1 MIRTILLIGL
11 IAAVAQTEILS
22 GTIDRGHVDER
33 TVTFESDVNVL
44 TYSVDLSLI
53 LQGYIY
59 L

>member
-22 GTIDRGHVDER
+22 GTIDRGHIDER

-44 TYSVDLSLI
+44 TYSADLSLI
-53 LQGYIY
+53 H
-59 L
+59 